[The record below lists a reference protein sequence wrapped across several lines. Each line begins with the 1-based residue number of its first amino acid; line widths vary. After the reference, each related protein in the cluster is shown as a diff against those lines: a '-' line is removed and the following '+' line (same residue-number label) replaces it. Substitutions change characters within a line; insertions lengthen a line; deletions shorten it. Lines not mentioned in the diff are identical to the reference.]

1 MKKNIDLSEK
11 NPKKMEILE
20 KKVKK
25 QQKKKLGVNTILS
38 K

>member
-1 MKKNIDLSEK
+1 VKK

-20 KKVKK
+20 KKKVKK
-25 QQKKKLGVNTILS
+25 QKKQKKKKLGVNTILS